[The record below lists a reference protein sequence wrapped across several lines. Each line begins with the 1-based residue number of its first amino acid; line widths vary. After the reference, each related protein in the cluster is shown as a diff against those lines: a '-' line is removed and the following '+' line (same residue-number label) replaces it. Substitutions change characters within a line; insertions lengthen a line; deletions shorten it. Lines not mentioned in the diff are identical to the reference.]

1 MDRHSTQNSVPQV
14 FVARQPIL
22 DRTRR
27 VIGYELLY
35 RHSGNAEDAG
45 DARTN
50 QTTADH
56 ATAHLICDGLLAIG
70 LDTLTDGRRAFI
82 NVSRRLLLDGIPA
95 VLPPARV
102 VFELGADVEADSE
115 VIEACQ
121 ALRAAG
127 YSLAIDD
134 FAMTDWIADLIP
146 MASYLKVDFL
156 AQASGERARVTAAD
170 LPGGPALI
178 GKRIE
183 TLAQFDEALNDGYS
197 YFQGFFFGRPVVR
210 EGRGVPA
217 QPLAQMRL
225 MRALHDPNLSVHQL
239 ENLVKH
245 DPSLCYRI
253 LRTVNSAGF
262 ALQTTVSSI
271 REALVLLGR
280 DAIRRW
286 ASLWMLA
293 GLSEHAHSEL
303 LAMAAIRARCCE
315 SLGASLNDDEAAAD
329 GFLVGMCSLLD
340 AILER
345 PMEALLEELPLPPL
359 VRAALV
365 GEDNSRRRILECTT
379 AYASGQFALA
389 MQHAQRAGID
399 PVVLPKA
406 YADALRWAREL
417 SQAKAA

>member
-1 MDRHSTQNSVPQV
+1 MEQPSAQTGTPQV

-22 DRTRR
+22 DRNRR
-27 VIGYELLY
+27 VFGYELLY
-35 RHSGNAEDAG
+35 RRAG
-45 DARTN
+45 DSETAGNLRANTL
-50 QTTADH
+50 TADH

-95 VLPPARV
+95 VLPPDRV
-102 VFELGADVEADSE
+102 VFELGADIEADSE
-115 VIEACQ
+115 VIEACH

-127 YSLAIDD
+127 YALAIDD

-146 MASYLKVDFL
+146 LASYVKVDFL
-156 AQASGERARVTAAD
+156 AQATGERSRVTSAD
-170 LPGGPALI
+170 LTGGPALV

-183 TLAQFDEALNDGYS
+183 TVGQFDEAVADGYS

-210 EGRGVPA
+210 EGRAVPA

-225 MRALHDPNLSVHQL
+225 VRALHDPNLSVHQL

-293 GLSEHAHSEL
+293 GLSQHAHSEL
-303 LAMAAIRARCCE
+303 LVIAAIRARCCE
-315 SLGASLNDDEAAAD
+315 LLGAQLRDEEAAAD

-345 PMEALLEELPLPPL
+345 PMAALLQELPLPPL
-359 VRAALV
+359 VHAALL
-365 GEDNSRRRILECTT
+365 GEDNSRRHLLELTT
-379 AYASGQFALA
+379 AYASGQFDLSVEL
-389 MQHAQRAGID
+389 AQRVGID
-399 PVVLPKA
+399 PALLPRI
-406 YADALRWAREL
+406 YGEALKWAREL
-417 SQAKAA
+417 QHSAAA

>member
-1 MDRHSTQNSVPQV
+1 MERPPSRPPTNQV

-22 DRTRR
+22 DKARR
-27 VIGYELLY
+27 VFGYELLY
-35 RHSGNAEDAG
+35 RHAGDADDAG
-45 DARTN
+45 DVRRDQA
-50 QTTADH
+50 TADH
-56 ATAHLICDGLLAIG
+56 ATAHLSCDVLLAIG
-70 LDTLTDGRRAFI
+70 LDTLTDGKRAFI
-82 NVSRRLLLDGIPA
+82 NISRRFLLGGIPP
-95 VLPPARV
+95 VLPPDRV

-121 ALRAAG
+121 TLRAAG
-127 YSLAIDD
+127 YTLAIDD
-134 FAMTDWIADLIP
+134 FAVNDWLTDLVP
-146 MASYLKVDFL
+146 LASYVKVDFL
-156 AQASGERARVTAAD
+156 AQATGERSRVTAAD
-170 LPGGPALI
+170 LPNGPALI
-178 GKRIE
+178 GKKIE
-183 TLAQFDEALNDGYS
+183 SLGQFEDAMGDGYS

-210 EGRGVPA
+210 EGRAVPA

-239 ENLVKH
+239 EGLVKH
-245 DPSLCYRI
+245 DPALCYRI

-280 DAIRRW
+280 DTIRRW

-303 LAMAAIRARCCE
+303 LTIAAIRARCCE

-345 PMEALLEELPLPPL
+345 PMESLLKELPLPPQ
-359 VRAALV
+359 VQAALA
-365 GEDNSRRRILECTT
+365 GQDNSRRQILECAT

-406 YADALRWAREL
+406 YSDALKWAREL
-417 SQAKAA
+417 QQGKAA